1 MEIVRMKER
10 LDEMNDDLS
19 LKITENEELKQEIF
33 DLKNTF
39 NNLNIKIQENEDD
52 IKELHQQI
60 EALDATNEAFEKNI
74 EELSNYKKDMGNEI
88 NELIKSKNNEE
99 NKIQ

>member
-1 MEIVRMKER
+1 MKER

-19 LKITENEELKQEIF
+19 LKITENEELKQEVF
-33 DLKNTF
+33 YLKNTI

>member
-1 MEIVRMKER
+1 MKER

-33 DLKNTF
+33 DLKNTI

-60 EALDATNEAFEKNI
+60 EALDVTNEAFEKNI

-88 NELIKSKNNEE
+88 NELTKSKNNEE

>member
-1 MEIVRMKER
+1 MKER

-33 DLKNTF
+33 DLKNTI

-60 EALDATNEAFEKNI
+60 EALDVTNEAFEKNI

>member
-33 DLKNTF
+33 DLKNTI

-60 EALDATNEAFEKNI
+60 EALDVTNEAFEKNI

>member
-1 MEIVRMKER
+1 MKER

-19 LKITENEELKQEIF
+19 LKITENEELKQEVF
-33 DLKNTF
+33 DLKNTI